1 MYDSLKCL
9 SPEDLS
15 VLATAVAITLA
26 QDLDDV
32 SICIL
37 ANLFFSIKVN
47 LDLIAKQRIFFG
59 DFYKSLHPEE
69 NEESNKK

>member
-1 MYDSLKCL
+1 MFDNLKCL
-9 SPEDLS
+9 TPEDLS
-15 VLATAVAITLA
+15 CLATAIAITLA

-37 ANLFFSIKVN
+37 ANLFFSVKVN

-59 DFYKSLHPEE
+59 NFYKSLHPEE
-69 NEESNKK
+69 KDHKK